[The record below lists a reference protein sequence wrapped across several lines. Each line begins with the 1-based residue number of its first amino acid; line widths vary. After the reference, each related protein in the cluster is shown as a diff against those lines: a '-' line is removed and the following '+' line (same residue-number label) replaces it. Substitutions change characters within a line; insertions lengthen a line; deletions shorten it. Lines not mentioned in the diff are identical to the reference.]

1 MSIHNYNKWLETH
14 IYLHT
19 NENNPFR
26 NINFTLLL
34 FIGNNHFFFG
44 LCKPSCFIPRFGNLL
59 VPVVVDFDAYCSSR
73 ISKLSL
79 ISSGFK
85 PFFLFCAG
93 SILDSEDFRG
103 SCSLS
108 SGVKLS
114 ESVWKKKVK
123 WSTVC
128 E

>member
-1 MSIHNYNKWLETH
+1 MRIIHLETSISH
-14 IYLHT
+14 YY
-19 NENNPFR
+19 FS
-26 NINFTLLL
+26 FV
-34 FIGNNHFFFG
+34 NNHFFFG

-73 ISKLSL
+73 ISKLTL

-114 ESVWKKKVK
+114 ESVWRKNENVVQCFNNCY
-123 WSTVC
+123 SVDVLLFNTL
-128 E
+128 